1 MLKFKKPK
9 KKKSLRKKEKFDV
22 EALEA
27 EAKTTSLGA
36 SDLGSRK
43 DQSRI
48 ATKIERERA
57 EVQLRTKAYESALA
71 KAQEASMALST
82 AETNT
87 MVVDETEKEFGEDYE
102 EFYTVNSTSRRQW
115 S

>member
-1 MLKFKKPK
+1 MLQFKEPK

-57 EVQLRTKAYESALA
+57 EVQLRTKAYESALQRHR
-71 KAQEASMALST
+71 KPLWQFQGRKLIPWLWT
-82 AETNT
+82 
-87 MVVDETEKEFGEDYE
+87 
-102 EFYTVNSTSRRQW
+102 RQKK
-115 S
+115 SSGKIMRSSIL